1 MHMNDLSYAAGFFD
15 GEGCISAGRS
25 TYGDKWPFIWV
36 SVGNTDES
44 VISWFK
50 SKFGGNTYSAI
61 DKRKRVDGS
70 EKKRSYFWKLNGKY
84 AYDFLSIIQPYLKV
98 KSRDALLATA
108 LHLCLPSQGQ
118 ENKELAEV
126 LSEKLR
132 KQARRKSE

>member
-1 MHMNDLSYAAGFFD
+1 MNDLSYAAGFFD

-36 SVGNTDES
+36 SVGNTD
-44 VISWFK
+44 
-50 SKFGGNTYSAI
+50 
-61 DKRKRVDGS
+61 GS
-70 EKKRSYFWKLNGKY
+70 EKKRLHFWKLNGKY

-132 KQARRKSE
+132 KQARRKGK